1 MAELRDPV
9 VTTDTYVDTQRTYT
23 TPVTNYATPVNNGVV
38 GSYVEPVEHS
48 HRVLRWLLWAALALI
63 LLHLLWNV
71 FTHFRL
77 EENLR
82 RIEQTVN
89 TTHYSITQLR

>member
-9 VTTDTYVDTQRTYT
+9 VTETYVDTTRTYANPT
-23 TPVTNYATPVNNGVV
+23 YTTPVNNGVV
-38 GSYVEPVEHS
+38 GSYVEPADHS
-48 HRVLRWLLWAALALI
+48 HHILRWLLWAALALI

-77 EENLR
+77 EEQLR
-82 RIEQTVN
+82 RVENTVN
-89 TTHYSITQLR
+89 TVHYSVVQNR